1 MFGLGKPEDEERMRD
16 RNSINGVKMGSVFQG
31 LYEANKIKEKMNSCN
46 CDDGYIEMKPVYSS
60 VSVGS
65 KTCVHVSQGEA
76 VNIFVNGQFVYGPII
91 GNAAISIG

>member
-1 MFGLGKPEDEERMRD
+1 
-16 RNSINGVKMGSVFQG
+16 
-31 LYEANKIKEKMNSCN
+31 
-46 CDDGYIEMKPVYSS
+46 MKPVYSS

-91 GNAAISIG
+91 GNAEISIG

>member
-46 CDDGYIEMKPVYSS
+46 CDDGYVEMKPAYSYIIS
-60 VSVGS
+60 S
-65 KTCVHVSQGEA
+65 KPCRNPSISPCQ
-76 VNIFVNGQFVYGPII
+76 NGTARKRKKTEHPP
-91 GNAAISIG
+91 